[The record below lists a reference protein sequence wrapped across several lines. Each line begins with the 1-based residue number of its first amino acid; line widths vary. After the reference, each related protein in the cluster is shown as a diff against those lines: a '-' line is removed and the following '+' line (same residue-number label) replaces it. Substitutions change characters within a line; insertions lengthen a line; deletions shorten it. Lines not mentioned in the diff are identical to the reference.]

1 MNDDR
6 MTAAQIRYRPSW
18 LANAQHAIGRP
29 GARLSFLANV
39 GLVVIAEVA
48 ESDPGLLVRA
58 MAEVGATPRGD
69 HNG

>member
-1 MNDDR
+1 

-18 LANAQHAIGRP
+18 LANAQHATRA

-39 GLVVIAEVA
+39 GLVLIPEVA
-48 ESDPGLLVRA
+48 ERDPEMLIKA

-69 HNG
+69 HT